1 MSSSREDLPRWRQ
14 RREPTEQDRIILQ
27 RNARI
32 PKRYLLAD
40 LLEDSP
46 EIGFEQ
52 ESSYYLYGPSGVGKT
67 HILCAMV
74 RERALSRFDRRDCL
88 FVSVDDLLSE
98 LKSRYNNTGRAFI
111 KSGDGYEEE
120 SRADAY
126 TTQLKEVEI
135 LALDDLGAEKAT
147 EWVIGELYSIINH
160 RYNEL
165 KITYISS
172 NLDLQQ
178 LSDMGYQRIASRI
191 GHMCEV
197 IEISGKNR
205 RAR

>member
-32 PKRYLLAD
+32 PKRYLWAD
-40 LLEDSP
+40 LLTDSP

-98 LKSRYNNTGRAFI
+98 LKSRYNNTGRMLI
-111 KSGDGYEEE
+111 SQEEYSEE

-126 TTQLKEVEI
+126 TTQLKEAEI
-135 LALDDLGAEKAT
+135 LALDDLGAERAT
-147 EWVIGELYSIINH
+147 EWAIGELYSIINH
-160 RYNEL
+160 RYNEM

-197 IEISGKNR
+197 ISVSGKNR
-205 RAR
+205 RIGG